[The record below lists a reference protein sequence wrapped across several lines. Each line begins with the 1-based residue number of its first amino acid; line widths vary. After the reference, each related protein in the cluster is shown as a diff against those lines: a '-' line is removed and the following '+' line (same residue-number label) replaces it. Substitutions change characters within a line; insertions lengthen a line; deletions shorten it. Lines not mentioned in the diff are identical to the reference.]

1 MTLKQQLTVSIF
13 AALTLAAAGKT
24 YPDLPVA
31 LADGGGALIGNTA
44 YVGLGSAGEAF
55 FALDLKTPQ
64 AAWQALPPFPGG
76 ARSQPVVAALDG
88 KLYVFGGLQKDAA
101 GVLQLVNDAHVYDP
115 TQKAWQKLPT
125 RAPLGLVGAAA
136 VAHGG
141 RIYVIGGSNSPIFN
155 GYFQD
160 YSAAGDDEAGK
171 QAVMR
176 AYFDQPAPDYFF
188 NTTVFSYEPH
198 SNQWHNEGPWPFS
211 GRAGAAVSARGDTVM
226 VANGEIKPGLRTDAV
241 AQGKFD
247 DKGRLQ
253 WQTLPPLIA
262 APSGA
267 RQEGLAGAYSGFSGE
282 YYLLAGGANFPGAA
296 QRYDEGHLYAHEG
309 LSKVTHATVYAL
321 HDGVW
326 QVASAL
332 PQPAAYGVTLPYQG
346 KLLLLGGKDNQ
357 DAGKR
362 VDVLSYDG
370 KTLHID

>member
-1 MTLKQQLTVSIF
+1 
-13 AALTLAAAGKT
+13 
-24 YPDLPVA
+24 
-31 LADGGGALIGNTA
+31 
-44 YVGLGSAGEAF
+44 GSAGEAF
-55 FALDLKTPQ
+55 FALDLKAPQ

-101 GVLQLVNDAHVYDP
+101 GVLQLINDAHVYDP
-115 TQKAWQKLPT
+115 AQKTWQKLPT

-136 VAHGG
+136 FTHGE
-141 RIYVIGGSNSPIFN
+141 RIYIIGGSNSPIFN

-160 YSAAGDDEAGK
+160 YSAAGDDEARK

-211 GRAGAAVSARGDTVM
+211 GRAGAAVSVRGDAVM

-296 QRYDEGHLYAHEG
+296 QRYDEGHFYAHEG

-321 HDGVW
+321 HDGAW
-326 QVASAL
+326 QAADAL
-332 PQPAAYGVTLPYQG
+332 PQPAAYGVTLPYQD

-357 DAGKR
+357 GANKR